1 MVLHGMELLKEHT
14 ESESRFEGWLGP
26 LDKVLDSR
34 GKMGSLVGA
43 SKDYFKYTGISENP
57 EEHLIEYGVRLW
69 DKEHDQVND
78 ANHGILA
85 GQHAFDQCIGGSR
98 SSG

>member
-57 EEHLIEYGVRLW
+57 EEHLIEYGVSVYDGKEDQTNDSNHRLI
-69 DKEHDQVND
+69 V
-78 ANHGILA
+78 
-85 GQHAFDQCIGGSR
+85 GQYAFDQCIGGS
-98 SSG
+98 